1 MKLNMLHPIGP
12 LINNASIIK
21 TQLVTILLIK
31 KSNKNTIEYCPIGQ
45 GNK

>member
-12 LINNASIIK
+12 FINKASIIK
-21 TQLVTILLIK
+21 TQLVTILLVK